1 MQAEPL
7 HKFLG
12 DIKTGAGL
20 VGYRDLKH
28 RLGNI
33 TFAYNLQFT
42 EENLEILFQND
53 MELLSKYLDNIDVQ
67 EELDKKYSLNDGQT
81 WLEMPEDMSEFIYH
95 CHKHWYIIP
104 EWDENLVKRDF
115 KIWQYV

>member
-33 TFAYNLQFT
+33 AFAYNLQFT

-53 MELLSKYLDNIDVQ
+53 MELLSKYLDDLEKNT
-67 EELDKKYSLNDGQT
+67 YTLNDGQT
-81 WLEMPEDMSEFIYH
+81 WLEMPDDIAEFIYH

-104 EWDENLVKRDF
+104 EWDDNLVKRDF
-115 KIWQYV
+115 KIWEYVS

>member
-20 VGYRDLKH
+20 TGYRNLKH

-33 TFAYNLQFT
+33 AFAYSLQFT
-42 EENLEILFQND
+42 EENCEILFNND
-53 MELLSKYLDNIDVQ
+53 IELLHRYLENPDAG
-67 EELDKKYSLNDGQT
+67 EYTLNDGQT
-81 WLEMPEDMSEFIYH
+81 WLPMPEDIAEFIYH

-104 EWDENLVKRDF
+104 EWDANLVKRDF
-115 KIWQYV
+115 KIWQYES

>member
-7 HKFLG
+7 HKYLG

-20 VGYRDLKH
+20 VGYRDLKY

-33 TFAYNLQFT
+33 AFAYNLQFT
-42 EENLEILFQND
+42 EENLEILFSND
-53 MELLSKYLDNIDVQ
+53 VELLSKYLDDLEQ
-67 EELDKKYSLNDGQT
+67 YKYSLNDGQT
-81 WLEMPEDMSEFIYH
+81 WLSIPEDIGEFIYH

-104 EWDENLVKRDF
+104 EWDENLIKRDF
-115 KIWQYV
+115 KIWQYAS